1 MARGSDSKTDVSSTY
16 VFVATSGF
24 FFAADA
30 DLALLVVEVEPVR
43 ATGAPYVVIL
53 GRIYAC
59 SLGSRGTDTPEHVNR
74 NCLFTCAAG

>member
-1 MARGSDSKTDVSSTY
+1 VSSTY

-24 FFAADA
+24 FFAAVA

-53 GRIYAC
+53 QRMYAR
-59 SLGSRGTDTPEHVNR
+59 SLGSGGTDTPEHVKRNR
-74 NCLFTCAAG
+74 LFTCAES